1 MITPLPRE
9 HVEAKVREALTED
22 AADRDVT
29 TAAVVPATH
38 QASAHLIARSAGVL
52 AGLPIAQE
60 VFRQVDCSVRFEPV
74 VEDGAFISAHQIL
87 AQLEGPLASL
97 LRAERTALNF
107 VQQLSGVAT
116 LTRRFVDA
124 AGSKAVVLDTRKTV
138 PGLRALQRYAV
149 RIGGGV
155 NHRFDLASGVL
166 VKDNH
171 LAAAGST
178 RQAISLAR
186 LPSRPLQV
194 EVESLEE
201 LEAALAEGVDVVL
214 LDNMGVDQVAE
225 AVRLAAG
232 RVVLEVSGGVSLATI
247 GAYAATGV
255 DRISVGALTHS
266 APALDVSMEVERTWH
281 EQPGI

>member
-29 TAAVVPATH
+29 TEAVVPATH

>member
-9 HVEAKVREALTED
+9 LVEAKVREALTED

-29 TAAVVPATH
+29 TEAVVPATL
-38 QASAHLIARSAGVL
+38 QASAHFIARSAGVL

-74 VEDGAFISAHQIL
+74 VQDGAFLSAHQIL

-155 NHRFDLASGVL
+155 NHRFDLASSVL

-201 LEAALAEGVDVVL
+201 LEAALAEGVDVV

-281 EQPGI
+281 KQPGI

>member
-1 MITPLPRE
+1 MTTPIPRE
-9 HVEAKVREALTED
+9 QVEAKVREALMED
-22 AADRDVT
+22 AVDSDVT
-29 TAAVVPATH
+29 TEAVVLPTLKG
-38 QASAHLIARSAGVL
+38 SAHLIARSAGVV
-52 AGLPIAQE
+52 AGLPIAHE
-60 VFRQVDCSVRFEPV
+60 VFRQVDCSVWFEAV
-74 VEDGAFISAHQIL
+74 VEDGTFISADQIL
-87 AQLEGPLASL
+87 ARLSGPLASL

-124 AGSKAVVLDTRKTV
+124 AMSKTVVLDTRKTA
-138 PGLRALQRYAV
+138 PGLHALQRYAV
-149 RIGGGV
+149 RMGGGV
-155 NHRFDLASGVL
+155 NHRSDLASAVL

-171 LAAAGST
+171 VAAAGGT

-214 LDNMGVDQVAE
+214 LDNMDVGQVAE
-225 AVRLAAG
+225 AVRLTGG
-232 RVVLEVSGGVSLATI
+232 RALLEVSGGVSLATI

-281 EQPGI
+281 RRPCI